1 MLSGREPAD
10 RFHLLDQA
18 AAAHGWLL
26 APHLISGESRSLTG
40 LEANHMEAL
49 TQGAAL
55 ILSVGLSLA
64 ISMPVFSLL
73 LLLLA
78 NGVRHSRDTRYT

>member
-1 MLSGREPAD
+1 
-10 RFHLLDQA
+10 
-18 AAAHGWLL
+18 
-26 APHLISGESRSLTG
+26 
-40 LEANHMEAL
+40 MEAL

>member
-1 MLSGREPAD
+1 LTKPRPPI
-10 RFHLLDQA
+10 
-18 AAAHGWLL
+18 GWFL